1 MMYCLLH
8 FCPKPLLFAIC
19 QKTDSASVM
28 LLRFALA
35 LFLKS
40 LYSRVSAVCHF
51 MSLVGK
57 SPSKGDL
64 EGL

>member
-1 MMYCLLH
+1 MTYCLLH

-19 QKTDSASVM
+19 QKADSASVI

-35 LFLKS
+35 LFLNSSYLKE
-40 LYSRVSAVCHF
+40 SAVCHF
-51 MSLVGK
+51 MSLVRK
-57 SPSKGDL
+57 SPFKGDL